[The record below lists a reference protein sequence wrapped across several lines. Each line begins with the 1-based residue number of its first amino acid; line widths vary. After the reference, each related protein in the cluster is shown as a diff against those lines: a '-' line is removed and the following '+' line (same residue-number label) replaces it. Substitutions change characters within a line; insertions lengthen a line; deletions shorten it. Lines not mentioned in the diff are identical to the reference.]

1 MNIEDSKKLTKNVFF
16 VYSRIIFTTVI
27 GLISTRLAFNALG
40 QSDYGLYNVVAGIIS
55 VLSIIS
61 TAMTTTTRRY
71 LNFEMGKSSGDI
83 NKIFNICRVINLIF
97 AILLLILAESLG
109 MIYVFNYLKV
119 ESNMFNSALIV
130 FHISTITATLS
141 IINVP
146 FQSLM
151 SAKEKFLE
159 IALIDVSTHLVK
171 LIGVGCL
178 FLFSNNR
185 LTIYALLMSGMTI
198 LGLIAY
204 SAFCKRN
211 WPQVVKYKLYKDK
224 KIYKEIAIFNN
235 YIALGASAYIGRSQG
250 SNLMINYYFGT
261 IVNGAFSIAYMI
273 ENYAMMA
280 ISNFTTAA
288 SPQITQKYSSGKIKE
303 SLQLASK
310 INRLSILAMTSIV
323 FIALIELPFILKLW
337 LGSVPIGSLI
347 LCKWTLISAFV
358 RSLSEGIPPI
368 VQASGKIK
376 WFQIL
381 GTSTQIIVL
390 IIGWVLFRHG
400 FPPQTIIICYV
411 FTSIFNFIITLFLL
425 RIILPKEEII
435 NFFRLSFHPLYLVII
450 AYLLYYIGHELV
462 FMDLNPLL
470 DIFLALVYGV
480 IIIYYIGLKKTERK
494 AIYTII
500 FNKFSKK

>member
-16 VYSRIIFTTVI
+16 VYSRIILTTVI
-27 GLISTRLAFNALG
+27 GLLSTRLAFNALG

-61 TAMTTTTRRY
+61 TAMTTTTRRF
-71 LNFEMGKSSGDI
+71 LNFEMGKSSGNI
-83 NKIFNICRVINLIF
+83 NKIFNICRVINFIF
-97 AILLLILAESLG
+97 AILLLFLAESLG
-109 MIYVFNYLKV
+109 MIYVYNYLNV
-119 ESNMFNSALIV
+119 ASNMFRSALIV

-151 SAKEKFLE
+151 AAKEKFFE
-159 IALIDVSTHLVK
+159 IALIDVSNHLVK
-171 LIGVGCL
+171 LIGVGGL

-185 LTIYALLMSGMTI
+185 LIIYALLMSGITI

-204 SAFCKRN
+204 SSFCKHN
-211 WPQVVKYKLYKDK
+211 WPQAVKYKLYKDK
-224 KIYKEIAIFNN
+224 KIYKEIAKFNN
-235 YIALGASAYIGRSQG
+235 YISLGASAYIGRSQG
-250 SNLMINYYFGT
+250 SNLMINYFFGT

-280 ISNFTTAA
+280 IGNFTTAA

-323 FIALIELPFILKLW
+323 FIALLELPFLLKLW
-337 LGSVPIGSLI
+337 LGTVPIGSLV
-347 LCKWTLISAFV
+347 LCKWTLISALV

-376 WFQIL
+376 WFQII
-381 GTSTQIIVL
+381 GTCTQVMVL
-390 IIGWVLFRHG
+390 IIGWFFFKYG

-411 FTSIFNFIITLFLL
+411 ITSILNFVVTILLLRTILSPEDISNFFTSSFLPIF
-425 RIILPKEEII
+425 
-435 NFFRLSFHPLYLVII
+435 LVIF
-450 AYLLYYIGHELV
+450 AYLLYFIVHEFV
-462 FMDLNPLL
+462 FMNINPIL
-470 DIFLALVYGV
+470 DITLALSYG
-480 IIIYYIGLKKTERK
+480 IIITYYYGLKKTERK
-494 AIYTII
+494 AISTIM
-500 FNKFSKK
+500 FNKISKK

>member
-1 MNIEDSKKLTKNVFF
+1 MNIEDSKKLTRNVFF
-16 VYSRIIFTTVI
+16 VYSRIILTTII

-71 LNFEMGKSSGDI
+71 LNFEMGKDSGNI
-83 NKIFNICRVINLIF
+83 NKIFNICRVINFIF
-97 AILLLILAESLG
+97 AILLLLLAESLG
-109 MIYVFNYLKV
+109 MIYVYNYLKAGP
-119 ESNMFNSALIV
+119 SMFNSALIV

-151 SAKEKFLE
+151 AAKEKFFE
-159 IALIDVSTHLVK
+159 IALIDVSNHLVK

-185 LTIYALLMSGMTI
+185 LIIYALLMCGITI

-204 SAFCKRN
+204 SSFCKHN
-211 WPQVVKYKLYKDK
+211 WPQAVKYKLYKDK
-224 KIYKEIAIFNN
+224 KIYKEIAKFNN
-235 YIALGASAYIGRSQG
+235 YIFLGASAYIGRSQG
-250 SNLMINYYFGT
+250 SNLMINYFFGT

-280 ISNFTTAA
+280 IGNFTTAA

-323 FIALIELPFILKLW
+323 FIALLELPFLLKLW
-337 LGSVPIGSLI
+337 LGTVPIGSLV
-347 LCKWTLISAFV
+347 LCKWTLISALV

-376 WFQIL
+376 WFQII
-381 GTSTQIIVL
+381 GTCTQVMVL
-390 IIGWVLFRHG
+390 IIGWFFFKYG

-411 FTSIFNFIITLFLL
+411 ITSILNFVVTIFLL
-425 RIILPKEEII
+425 RTILSPEDIS
-435 NFFRLSFHPLYLVII
+435 NFFTSSFLPIF
-450 AYLLYYIGHELV
+450 LV
-462 FMDLNPLL
+462 FFAYVLYFIVHEFVFMNINPIL
-470 DIFLALVYGV
+470 DITLALSYGI
-480 IIIYYIGLKKTERK
+480 IIIYYYGLKKTERK
-494 AIYTII
+494 AIFTIM
-500 FNKFSKK
+500 FNKISKK